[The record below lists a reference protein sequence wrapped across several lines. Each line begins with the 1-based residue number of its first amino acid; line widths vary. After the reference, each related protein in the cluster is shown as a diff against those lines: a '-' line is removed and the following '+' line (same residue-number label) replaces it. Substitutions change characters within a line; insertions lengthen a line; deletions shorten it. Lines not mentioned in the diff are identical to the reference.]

1 MSMSHHAPR
10 YNRAQLAAEANQR
23 AQLPEGSLTFSWR
36 SRHGTRSTSH
46 PYLLVGSVA
55 AIAVVLSVWGAAVT
69 SYLVFKDDII
79 GGLMNRQAAIQHAYE
94 DRIRDLRSQ
103 VDRLVSRQ
111 MVDQTEIERR
121 VEQVARRQAVL
132 ETRQSIVTS
141 LNEAAGVRG
150 PAGAETMP
158 LPIPSP
164 IGSRPAPIGDTLRLA
179 PPVDRQSRL
188 ESRVVPSDIASAPAG
203 PATQYAL
210 ASVSPARPAKT
221 DTIARLEHSLDQ
233 VEQRQARALQSLET
247 RAERRAKRIRA
258 VLADLGL
265 DQTRTAPITAHAQG
279 GTGGPLIPIPQP
291 TGDTTPFERQVFRLQ
306 TVIRDHDRLN
316 RLVTTIPLGRPHDGE
331 TELSSGFGPR
341 LDPFLRTW
349 AMHSGI
355 DFRGS
360 TGEPARVTAAGRV
373 THASSMGGYG
383 LMVEVDHGNGL
394 STRYAHLSRIDVSVG
409 DMVRLGQR
417 IGRIGSTGRSTGP
430 HLHYETRVNGEA
442 VDPMRFVRAGLR
454 LATAD

>member
-1 MSMSHHAPR
+1 MSHHAHR
-10 YNRAQLAAEANQR
+10 YNRAQLAAEANLR
-23 AQLPEGSLTFSWR
+23 AQLPEGAVTFSWR
-36 SRHGTRSTSH
+36 SGHGTRSVSH
-46 PYLLVGSVA
+46 SYLVVGSVA
-55 AIAVVLSVWGAAVT
+55 AAALALSVWGAALT
-69 SYLVFKDDII
+69 SYLVFKDDIM
-79 GGLMNRQAAIQHAYE
+79 GGLMSRHAAIQHAYE
-94 DRIRDLRSQ
+94 DRIRDLRAQ

-132 ETRQSIVTS
+132 ETRQSIVNS
-141 LNEAAGVRG
+141 LNEAAGIRG
-150 PAGAETMP
+150 PAGADATVP
-158 LPIPSP
+158 VPVPSP
-164 IGSRPAPIGDTLRLA
+164 LSGRPVPVGDTLRLA

-188 ESRVVPSDIASAPAG
+188 ESRATPQTTAAAPSARQ
-203 PATQYAL
+203 TYQL
-210 ASVSPARPAKT
+210 ASVPTRT
-221 DTIARLEHSLDQ
+221 DTLARLELSLDQ
-233 VEQRQARALQSLET
+233 VEQRQAHALQTLET
-247 RAERRAKRIRA
+247 RAERRARRIRA
-258 VLADLGL
+258 VLAELGL
-265 DQTRTAPITAHAQG
+265 DQTRSAPVATAAQG
-279 GTGGPLIPIPQP
+279 GTGGPLIPIPAP
-291 TGDTTPFERQVFRLQ
+291 SGDASPFERQVFRLQ

-355 DFRGS
+355 DFRGA

-373 THASSMGGYG
+373 THAGAMGGYG

-394 STRYAHLSRIDVSVG
+394 STRYAHLSRIEVSVG

-417 IGRIGSTGRSTGP
+417 IGRVGTTGRSTGP
-430 HLHYETRVNGEA
+430 HLHYETRINGEA

-454 LATAD
+454 LANAD

>member
-1 MSMSHHAPR
+1 MPSS
-10 YNRAQLAAEANQR
+10 AAEANQR

-36 SRHGTRSTSH
+36 SRHGTRSISH
-46 PYLLVGSVA
+46 SYLLVGSVA
-55 AIAVVLSVWGAAVT
+55 AVAIALSVWGAAVT

-150 PAGAETMP
+150 AAGADAMP
-158 LPIPSP
+158 LPVPSP
-164 IGSRPAPIGDTLRLA
+164 LSSRPAPVGDTLRLS

-188 ESRVVPSDIASAPAG
+188 ESRTPPSDVAAAPAAQ
-203 PATQYAL
+203 PAQYAL
-210 ASVSPARPAKT
+210 ATVPNVAPTRTETSKT
-221 DTIARLEHSLDQ
+221 DTIARIEGALDQ
-233 VEQRQARALQSLET
+233 VERRQANALQSLET
-247 RAERRAKRIRA
+247 RAERRARRIRA

-265 DQTRTAPITAHAQG
+265 DHARQAPAAATNRG
-279 GTGGPLIPIPQP
+279 GTGGPLIPIPEP

-316 RLVTTIPLGRPHDGE
+316 RLVATIPLGRPHDGE

-355 DFRGS
+355 DFRGA
-360 TGEPARVTAAGRV
+360 TGEPARVTASGRV

-383 LMVEVDHGNGL
+383 LMVEVDHGNGM

-430 HLHYETRVNGEA
+430 HLHYETRINGEA

-454 LATAD
+454 LASAD